1 MATLAKLAVLFL
13 LVFVCTQAQKM
24 TRQCTCQ
31 EFQKC
36 KQQILVNIF
45 PCADKCQKNL
55 APLGGDYR
63 QLRACETRKS
73 SAIEGTLSCMERAL
87 PNACAKSLPRMI
99 PKRAKGGLEIALMA
113 EGNRI
118 LQRTGMQL

>member
-45 PCADKCQKNL
+45 PCADKCQV
-55 APLGGDYR
+55 
-63 QLRACETRKS
+63 
-73 SAIEGTLSCMERAL
+73 
-87 PNACAKSLPRMI
+87 CAAKIDIYSLVKEVTTKKI
-99 PKRAKGGLEIALMA
+99 TYL
-113 EGNRI
+113 
-118 LQRTGMQL
+118 